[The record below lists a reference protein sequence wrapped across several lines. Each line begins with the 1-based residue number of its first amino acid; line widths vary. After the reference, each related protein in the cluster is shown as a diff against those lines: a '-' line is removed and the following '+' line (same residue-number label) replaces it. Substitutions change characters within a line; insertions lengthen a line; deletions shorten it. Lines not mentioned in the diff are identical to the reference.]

1 MPQYRVNRL
10 SLVENRLVQPGTI
23 VEFDGEPGVNFDALD
38 AEGQKRK
45 DALAEKRRPKDA
57 NEMIGRGMAMGF
69 AEAQKETAKTKAKD
83 KGDADPADPPRIVQA
98 AGDDA
103 LTTVGHSSVSQKS
116 AGGVDAEHL
125 LESDGKG
132 GLVPQNPYSDAKPAT
147 KADSPDDGRPKGNGD
162 LVSGLGTGDP
172 VADAKA
178 RDASRD
184 ADRKAA
190 AAKQSLKGA
199 R

>member
-1 MPQYRVNRL
+1 MARYRVTKP
-10 SLVENRLVQPGTI
+10 SLIENRLVAVGTI
-23 VEFDGEPGVNFDALD
+23 VEYDGIPGSNLEPLD
-38 AEGQKRK
+38 GDGKKRK
-45 DALAEKRRPKDA
+45 EDHDLMRRRAARSPEEKMGEAIAK
-57 NEMIGRGMAMGF
+57 GMSSKPEDEPDKG
-69 AEAQKETAKTKAKD
+69 KD
-83 KGDADPADPPRIVQA
+83 KAPKVVQA

-132 GLVPQNPYSDAKPAT
+132 GLVPQNPHSDAKPAT
-147 KADSPDDGRPKGNGD
+147 EADSPDDGKPKGNGD
-162 LVSGLGTGDP
+162 LITGVGTGDREADDKA
-172 VADAKA
+172 VA
-178 RDASRD
+178 ASRD

-190 AAKQSLKGA
+190 AAKQTSKGK